1 MLDYLDPDS
10 ILYSVSR
17 WPAEGDDE
25 LPTPTKLLRQPPQPP
40 QALPPQALPPQ
51 HAPPQK
57 RQRRRD
63 DDAVVIELS
72 MRQLLLALV
81 ALAVLAWALAVHAK
95 LERLTRMVEALAR

>member
-1 MLDYLDPDS
+1 MIDHLDPDS

-17 WPAEGDDE
+17 WPAEGGDE
-25 LPTPTKLLRQPPQPP
+25 QPTPTKLLQQPPQQQAP
-40 QALPPQALPPQ
+40 QAPA
-51 HAPPQK
+51 HAPDK

-81 ALAVLAWALAVHAK
+81 ALAVLVWALAVHAK

>member
-1 MLDYLDPDS
+1 MLDHLDPDS

-17 WPAEGDDE
+17 WPAEGGDE
-25 LPTPTKLLRQPPQPP
+25 QPTPTKLLQQPP
-40 QALPPQALPPQ
+40 QAPPQQQAPQ
-51 HAPPQK
+51 APAHAPDK

-81 ALAVLAWALAVHAK
+81 ALAVLVWALAVHAK